1 MLSFKQFIIESVE
14 SQLDTVSKQAKKVAK
29 SLKSLE
35 DFPDDMRAMAF
46 TKDEAPS
53 RLPGANLDTYLA
65 TLPPDNVKL
74 GTQRLLPPDENSADP
89 INLIKLFT
97 DKPELMSDPDSQVRS
112 TLEHELTHGY
122 QSERQFESNPKFAL
136 SRTKSQRFDNT
147 KVKPEIS
154 PPQESDNDHW
164 TKDFFKQLSYETD
177 PLEVN
182 ARGMQLGLEAQR
194 KQNQLAR
201 KVVRNRPEYADF
213 ELNLEKSR
221 GTLQP
226 PELDRVPQDA
236 RLFGRDVI
244 FPQVFEPEKESI
256 DYYKKLAPAMVQ
268 KPSDANKINKTL
280 EKTQKAIQSDIGR
293 AILANQ
299 KAAEQEMHLAH
310 SDTVTTPMRERQ
322 QRVANTQA
330 EVEGL
335 KSRYGGFQTSPFLS
349 DPLSTTNMAADMAG
363 ALGDVHSKAQ
373 TTTKAQSSLY
383 NPMFSDSEQMMGDAF
398 LRGGGEE
405 YQVDPRF
412 LQVQRQREK
421 DRQKEKQ
428 K

>member
-1 MLSFKQFIIESVE
+1 MLSFKQFILESVE

-35 DFPDDMRAMAF
+35 DFPDGIKAMAF
-46 TKDEAPS
+46 TKDEAPA
-53 RLPGANLDTYLA
+53 RLPGANLDTYFA

-74 GTQRLLPPDENSADP
+74 GTQRLLPPDEKSADP
-89 INLIKLFT
+89 INLIKIFT
-97 DKPELMSDPDSQVRS
+97 DKPELISDPDSRVRS
-112 TLEHELTHGY
+112 TLEHELAHGY
-122 QSERQFESNPKFAL
+122 QSERQFESNPEFAL
-136 SRTKSQRFDNT
+136 SRTKSKKFDDT
-147 KVKPEIS
+147 KMKPGINAL
-154 PPQESDNDHW
+154 QKTDDNHW

-177 PLEVN
+177 PHEVN

-194 KQNQLAR
+194 KQNKLAR
-201 KVVRNRPEYADF
+201 GVIINRPEYADF

-226 PELDRVPQDA
+226 PELDRVPQSA
-236 RLFGRDVI
+236 RMFGRDVI
-244 FPQVFEPEKESI
+244 FPQVFEPEKDSI
-256 DYYKKLAPAMVQ
+256 DFYKQALPDMVQ

-280 EKTQKAIQSDIGR
+280 EKTKKAIQSDIGR

-299 KAAEQEMHLAH
+299 GAAEQEMHLAY
-310 SDTVTTPMRERQ
+310 SDKVTTPMRERQ
-322 QRVANTQA
+322 QRVGNTQA
-330 EVEGL
+330 EVEGM
-335 KSRYGGFQTSPFLS
+335 KAKYGGFQTSPFLS
-349 DPLSTTNMAADMAG
+349 DPLSTANMAADMSG